1 MDMAVPG
8 LAWPS
13 RIFDPKGI
21 GGNVK
26 NYLLI
31 LPIALLVTYSQ
42 LIVKWRSNTV
52 EKVVGSTF
60 PQQLFKFLIDPV
72 ILSAYAA
79 ALVASF
85 AWLYVVTRLPLT
97 VAFPI
102 YIGVTFAMVL
112 FGGWYFLDE
121 AMNTTKVVA
130 ILLIL
135 CGIAVGISADA

>member
-1 MDMAVPG
+1 M
-8 LAWPS
+8 
-13 RIFDPKGI
+13 
-21 GGNVK
+21 K

-31 LPIALLVTYSQ
+31 LPIALLVTFSQ

-52 EKVVGSTF
+52 EKAADATF
-60 PQQLFKFLIDPV
+60 QLQLFKFLTDPV

-79 ALVASF
+79 ALIASF

-97 VAFPI
+97 VAFPV

-112 FGGWYFLDE
+112 FGGWYFLNE
-121 AMNTTKVVA
+121 AMSTAKFFA

-135 CGIAVGISADA
+135 GGIVLGIRADA